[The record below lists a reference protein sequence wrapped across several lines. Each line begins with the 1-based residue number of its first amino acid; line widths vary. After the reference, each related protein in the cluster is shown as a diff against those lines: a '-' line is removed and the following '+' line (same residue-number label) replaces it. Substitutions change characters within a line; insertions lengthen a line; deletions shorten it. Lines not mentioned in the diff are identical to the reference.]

1 MIRVALLDTTV
12 PGEPG
17 SMGRYRDQLAGALDT
32 YFSDEVEVSVKF
44 LGCGRETLDRTP
56 NRLRMW
62 RRHYH
67 IWRAARNL
75 DVSQYDVVHLL
86 DGSFGYA
93 AGAVQ
98 SDCVVVTVHDVIPR
112 LQMDGVFAGAPPVG
126 RGARWLINQSLRGV
140 GASSVVCSDSQST
153 AEDLRRYDCSPRG
166 GIRVV
171 PLAVESELFE
181 GSGEVPRD
189 VGQSTPFLFHL
200 GNNGFYKNRAGA
212 IEVFKRIHTSV
223 PVRLVLAGPAPDESL
238 RQVCSAS
245 GVAERIEFVIDPD
258 QDALAKYYRA
268 AAAFLFPS
276 LYEGFGW
283 PPLEAMAAGC
293 PVVCSDAGSLR
304 EVVGDAGVV
313 ASCRDYDA
321 MARGCERLLTEEA
334 FRHETVRAGRER
346 IKHFSRERLAER
358 MMGVYQEL
366 LESSCEDRTMAGRN
380 IDQKKGGGKMPST
393 WNLESNT

>member
-17 SMGRYRDQLAGALDT
+17 SMGRYRDQLAGALAK
-32 YFSDEVEVSVKF
+32 YVCDEVEVSVKF

-56 NRLRMW
+56 KRLRMW
-62 RRHYH
+62 RRHHH

-75 DVSQYDVVHLL
+75 DVSQFDVVHLL
-86 DGSFGYA
+86 DGSFGYVA
-93 AGAVQ
+93 DVLQ
-98 SDCVVVTVHDVIPR
+98 LDRVVVTVHDVIPR
-112 LQMDGVFAGAPPVG
+112 LQMDGDFAGAPPVR
-126 RGARWLINQSLRGV
+126 RGARWLIKRSLQGV
-140 GASSVVCSDSQST
+140 EAASVVCSVSQST
-153 AEDLRRYDCSPRG
+153 ADDLRRFGCVPGG

-171 PLAVESELFE
+171 PNAIETELFE
-181 GSGEVPRD
+181 GDPATPAD
-189 VGQSTPFLFHL
+189 LNQPCPFLFHL

-212 IEVFKRIHTSV
+212 IEIFKRIHTSV
-223 PVRLVLAGPAPDESL
+223 PVRLVLAGPAPDDAL

-245 GVAERIEFVIDPD
+245 GVDERIEFVIDPD
-258 QDALAKYYRA
+258 QDALATYYRA

-313 ASCRDYDA
+313 ANCGDYDA

-334 FRHETVRAGRER
+334 FRNERVRAGRER
-346 IKHFSRERLAER
+346 VKHFSRECLAER
-358 MMGVYQEL
+358 MMGVYREV
-366 LESSCEDRTMAGRN
+366 LET
-380 IDQKKGGGKMPST
+380 
-393 WNLESNT
+393 

>member
-17 SMGRYRDQLAGALDT
+17 SMGRYRDQLAGALAK
-32 YFSDEVEVSVKF
+32 YFPDEVEVSVKF

-75 DVSQYDVVHLL
+75 DVSQSDVVHLL

-98 SDCVVVTVHDVIPR
+98 SDCVAVTVHDVIPR

-126 RGARWLINQSLRGV
+126 RGARWLIRRSLQGV
-140 GASSVVCSDSQST
+140 GASSVVCSVSQST
-153 AEDLRRYDCSPRG
+153 ADDLRRFGCVPEG

-171 PLAVESELFE
+171 PNAIEQELFE
-181 GSGEVPRD
+181 GDRTTSADLNQPC
-189 VGQSTPFLFHL
+189 PFLFHL

-212 IEVFKRIHTSV
+212 IEILKRIHTSV
-223 PVRLVLAGPAPDESL
+223 PIRLVLAGPAPDDAL

-258 QDALAKYYRA
+258 QTTLAKYYRA

-293 PVVCSDAGSLR
+293 PVVSSDAGSLR

-313 ASCRDYDA
+313 ASCGDYDV

-334 FRHETVRAGRER
+334 FREERVRAGRER
-346 IKHFSRERLAER
+346 VKHFSRECLAER
-358 MMGVYQEL
+358 MMRVYREL
-366 LESSCEDRTMAGRN
+366 LESS
-380 IDQKKGGGKMPST
+380 
-393 WNLESNT
+393 

>member
-17 SMGRYRDQLAGALDT
+17 SMGRYRDQLAGALAT
-32 YFSDEVEVSVKF
+32 YFSDEVEASVKF

-62 RRHYH
+62 RRHHH

-75 DVSQYDVVHLL
+75 DVSKYDVVHLL

-98 SDCVVVTVHDVIPR
+98 SGRVVVTVHDVIPR

-126 RGARWLINQSLRGV
+126 RGARWLINRSLRGV

-153 AEDLRRYDCSPRG
+153 AEDLQRYACRPAG

-171 PLAVESELFE
+171 PLAIETELFE
-181 GSGEVPRD
+181 GPRESLD
-189 VGQSTPFLFHL
+189 AVGQQSPFLFHL
-200 GNNGFYKNRAGA
+200 GNNGFYKNRAGT
-212 IEVFKRIHTSV
+212 IEILKRIDKNI
-223 PVRLVLAGPAPDESL
+223 PVRLVLAGPTPDGAL
-238 RQVCSAS
+238 REVCSNS
-245 GVAERIEFVIDPD
+245 GIANRIEFLIDPD
-258 QDALAKYYRA
+258 QQTLSEYYRA

-293 PVVCSDAGSLR
+293 PVVSSDAGSLP
-304 EVVGDAGVV
+304 EVIGDAGVI
-313 ASCRDYDA
+313 ASCGDYDA
-321 MARGCERLLTEEA
+321 MARGCERLLMDEVFRDRMIQAGTE
-334 FRHETVRAGRER
+334 RV
-346 IKHFSRERLAER
+346 KQFSRKRLAEN
-358 MMGVYQEL
+358 MMGVYRAV
-366 LESSCEDRTMAGRN
+366 LERNGDGRKMANRTTGRN
-380 IDQKKGGGKMPST
+380 RQENG
-393 WNLESNT
+393 